1 MKTLVY
7 LTTNYIESSKPTN
20 PLQKDFLHQYLP
32 FEGLWSWHAAFWSQ
46 LFLPKSHLIPMPSPD
61 FSCASKELDHLP
73 LQQLWM
79 PKKANYPVSKNKTKT
94 TKNPTQKSFFFFCGI
109 IFLLISC
116 LTLSIRAIRIKYL
129 WWAIL
134 CFCITRWTM
143 GIKMVNFGPICI
155 TMAHRVSMAV
165 LCSSGTE
172 SRVLTKGWMIRE
184 AKSVRSRVKVNLS
197 TVSRAVLKKENEIF
211 IHVDNK
217 INVIISLLD

>member
-1 MKTLVY
+1 
-7 LTTNYIESSKPTN
+7 
-20 PLQKDFLHQYLP
+20 
-32 FEGLWSWHAAFWSQ
+32 
-46 LFLPKSHLIPMPSPD
+46 
-61 FSCASKELDHLP
+61 
-73 LQQLWM
+73 
-79 PKKANYPVSKNKTKT
+79 
-94 TKNPTQKSFFFFCGI
+94 
-109 IFLLISC
+109 
-116 LTLSIRAIRIKYL
+116 
-129 WWAIL
+129 
-134 CFCITRWTM
+134 M

>member
-94 TKNPTQKSFFFFCGI
+94 TKNPTQKSSFFFLWYNFPANLMSNLEYTSHQDKVSLVSYFVFLYNSLDHGNKNGELWSHLHHHGTQGI
-109 IFLLISC
+109 HGSAL
-116 LTLSIRAIRIKYL
+116 
-129 WWAIL
+129 
-134 CFCITRWTM
+134 
-143 GIKMVNFGPICI
+143 
-155 TMAHRVSMAV
+155 
-165 LCSSGTE
+165 
-172 SRVLTKGWMIRE
+172 
-184 AKSVRSRVKVNLS
+184 
-197 TVSRAVLKKENEIF
+197 
-211 IHVDNK
+211 
-217 INVIISLLD
+217 